1 MKAIT
6 LRNLPGPLA
15 RRIEKEAAVSGASL
29 NKTVIRLLLR
39 ATGIAEPTPGEV
51 RHHDLDHLAGSW
63 SADEAAEFDQAL
75 AEQRQI
81 DPELWRER

>member
-6 LRNLPGPLA
+6 LRNLPALLA
-15 RRIEKEAAVSGASL
+15 RRIEDEASATGASL
-29 NKTVIRLLLR
+29 NQTVIRLLLR
-39 ATGIAEPTPGEV
+39 ATGLGEPAGAPA

-63 SADEAAEFDQAL
+63 SAEEAAEFDRAL

-81 DPELWRER
+81 DPELWR